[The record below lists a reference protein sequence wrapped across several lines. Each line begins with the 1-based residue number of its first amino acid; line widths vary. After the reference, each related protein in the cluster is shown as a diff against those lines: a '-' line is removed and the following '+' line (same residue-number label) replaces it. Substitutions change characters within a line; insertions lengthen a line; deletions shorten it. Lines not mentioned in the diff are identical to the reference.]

1 MYNLYGDGIHDD
13 QPAIQEMLDS
23 GSKEIKLP
31 TPAKNYLITKTL
43 EIPSDCSF
51 SLPRHAVIKLADGA
65 NCFMLKNKT
74 VYKPAKRLHPEM
86 YNHKASLGER
96 GAEVAE
102 RADFFVNDYS
112 PDEADTTRNI
122 TVCGGI
128 WDCNNMGQK
137 PNPQRGNNFDTYG
150 YVGYGMLFYNVKD
163 LTLKEMTLKDP
174 VNFSV
179 TLDRVSD
186 FTVRDVEFDFNL
198 GNPVPLNM
206 DGIHVNGNCRSGV
219 IENLSGACYDDL
231 VALNADEGSFG
242 PITNIKINN
251 ISAEN
256 CHSAVRLLTVKNAI
270 ENIRITNVSGTYYQ
284 YGIGFTNYYKG
295 SVDGYFDGIAL
306 EDLNISK
313 ADREPIRKLVAPV
326 VPKWGAGRHF
336 SPVWIQENAKVKTI
350 TVRNLHRVERINPIE
365 TITVGENAEIDELTL
380 ENIVTENHTG
390 QPMPLFKNSG
400 TVKNLIASGLKTDGD
415 EIYTGNGV
423 IENKN

>member
-112 PDEADTTRNI
+112 PEEADTTRNI

-163 LTLKEMTLKDP
+163 LTLKEMGENIPALFP
-174 VNFSV
+174 AHGHAVGI
-179 TLDRVSD
+179 LD
-186 FTVRDVEFDFNL
+186 
-198 GNPVPLNM
+198 
-206 DGIHVNGNCRSGV
+206 I
-219 IENLSGACYDDL
+219 
-231 VALNADEGSFG
+231 ADELDAFVF
-242 PITNIKINN
+242 K
-251 ISAEN
+251 
-256 CHSAVRLLTVKNAI
+256 
-270 ENIRITNVSGTYYQ
+270 IRIVAGQLQCRTVHLTGMN
-284 YGIGFTNYYKG
+284 
-295 SVDGYFDGIAL
+295 AAPL
-306 EDLNISK
+306 E
-313 ADREPIRKLVAPV
+313 
-326 VPKWGAGRHF
+326 
-336 SPVWIQENAKVKTI
+336 
-350 TVRNLHRVERINPIE
+350 
-365 TITVGENAEIDELTL
+365 
-380 ENIVTENHTG
+380 
-390 QPMPLFKNSG
+390 
-400 TVKNLIASGLKTDGD
+400 
-415 EIYTGNGV
+415 
-423 IENKN
+423 